1 MNDVTNASPK
11 FAIRKF
17 AEIPKVVGRGAKP
30 GTGRPSIY
38 PFADLKEPG
47 DGFTFATILTKKVR
61 GAAQAFRQNN
71 PKHKFAIRDL
81 RDENTGKPTG
91 ESACILVKIMTDEEY
106 AAYLA
111 EREAQKQAQAAAEAQ
126 GVTTTVKGE
135 NAASVAPVQ
144 SEPVVA
150 ASVDDALAGLL

>member
-81 RDENTGKPTG
+81 RDDNGKPTN

-135 NAASVAPVQ
+135 NAASAAPSQ